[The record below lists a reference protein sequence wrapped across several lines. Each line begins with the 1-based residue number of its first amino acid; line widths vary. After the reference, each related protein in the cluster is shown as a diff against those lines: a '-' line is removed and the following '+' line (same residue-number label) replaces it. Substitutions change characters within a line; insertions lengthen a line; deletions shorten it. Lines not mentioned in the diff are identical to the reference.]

1 MSVSVAVTGA
11 TGEMGRAVLAAAST
25 RHDVSVAF
33 AVNRDPAEGA
43 SVEGVPVEPTREFDR
58 LLAERDPD
66 ALVDFTGPASSQ
78 NYVAVAAEAGVASV
92 VGTTGFDESGER
104 ALRELAE
111 YAPVLKAA
119 NFGRGVQALLSA
131 VESAVADLP
140 GYDAEVTETHHNR
153 KRDAPSG
160 TANAILETIEETREA
175 SGESGEESDQRV
187 HGGERVHGREGEA
200 PREPG
205 EIGVHA
211 RRAGTV
217 TGEHEVLLANNHEE
231 LRLTHRAE
239 DRGVFAEGALDAAV
253 WLAGRE
259 PGWYDF
265 ADVVEGG
272 NETGDDVTDRGATDR
287 GDDR

>member
-11 TGEMGRAVLAAAST
+11 TGEMGRAVLDAAGD
-25 RHDVSVAF
+25 REEVSVAF
-33 AVNRDPAEGA
+33 AVNRDPDEDA
-43 SVEGVPVEPTREFDR
+43 SVEGVPVEPAREFDR
-58 LLAERDPD
+58 LLADRDPD
-66 ALVDFTGPASSQ
+66 VLVDFTGPASSQ
-78 NYVAVAAEAGVASV
+78 NYVAVATEAGVASV
-92 VGTTGFDESGER
+92 VGTTGFGDDGEQ

-119 NFGRGVQALLSA
+119 NFGRGVHALLSA

-160 TANAILETIEETREA
+160 TANAILETIEDAREA
-175 SGESGEESDQRV
+175 SGPADGES
-187 HGGERVHGREGEA
+187 GERVHGREGEA
-200 PREPG
+200 PREAG

-211 RRAGTV
+211 RRAGTI

-272 NETGDDVTDRGATDR
+272 DDGATDREATDR

>member
-1 MSVSVAVTGA
+1 MGVDVAVTGA
-11 TGEMGRAVLAAAST
+11 TGRMGRAVVEAASA
-25 RHDVSVAF
+25 REDVEVAL
-33 AVNRDPAEGA
+33 AVNRDPETE
-43 SVEGVPVEPTREFDR
+43 SVQNVPISPAREFDR
-58 LLAERDPD
+58 LLTDHEPD

-92 VGTTGFDESGER
+92 VGTTGFDDEGEQ

-111 YAPVLKAA
+111 YAPVLKAS

-140 GYDAEVTETHHNR
+140 GYDVEVTETHHNR

-160 TANAILETIEETREA
+160 TAKTILDRIESARQDDPA
-175 SGESGEESDQRV
+175 
-187 HGGERVHGREGEA
+187 ERVHGREGEA
-200 PREPG
+200 PRQSG

-211 RRAGTV
+211 RRAGSI
-217 TGEHEVLLANNHEE
+217 TGEHEVLLAGSSEE
-231 LRLTHRAE
+231 VRITHRAE
-239 DRGVFAEGALDAAV
+239 DRRVFAEGALDAAV

-265 ADVVEGG
+265 ADVVAGE
-272 NETGDDVTDRGATDR
+272 A
-287 GDDR
+287 DDREDNDGTGGDAQ

>member
-1 MSVSVAVTGA
+1 MSVGDDGESTNVSVAVTGA
-11 TGEMGRAVLAAAST
+11 TGEMGRAVLDAAGA
-25 RHDVSVAF
+25 REDVSVAF
-33 AVNRDPAEGA
+33 AVNRDAPRDPAE
-43 SVEGVPVEPTREFDR
+43 SVAGVRVEPAREFDR
-58 LLAERDPD
+58 LLADRSPD
-66 ALVDFTGPASSQ
+66 VVVDFTGPASSQ

-92 VGTTGFDESGER
+92 VGTTGFDDEGEA

-111 YAPVLKAA
+111 YAPVLKAS
-119 NFGRGVQALLSA
+119 NFGRGVQALVSA

-140 GYDAEVTETHHNR
+140 GYDVEVTETHHNR

-160 TANAILETIEETREA
+160 TAKTILEAIEGAR
-175 SGESGEESDQRV
+175 D
-187 HGGERVHGREGEA
+187 GGTADGQRVHGREGEA
-200 PREPG
+200 PREAG

-211 RRAGTV
+211 RRAGTI
-217 TGEHEVLLANNHEE
+217 TGEHEVLLAGNHEE
-231 LRLTHRAE
+231 VRLTHRAE

-265 ADVVEGG
+265 ADVVDGAES
-272 NETGDDVTDRGATDR
+272 NDAEATNDTG